1 MSTAIIS
8 NAKQIETRSPFASM
22 MIKWRKLKKLSQ
34 LDLAL
39 ESEVSQRHIS
49 FMESGRSKPS
59 REMVLALAEVL
70 GVPLRDRNHLLS
82 AAGFAPIF
90 KERAL
95 DNEEMSSVQHALE
108 MSLAHH
114 EPYPAIVA
122 DRNWNLVMR
131 NEASVRMI
139 SLMGEPEEVWKRVD
153 PSGNKNVYRLTFHP
167 QGMQPL
173 ISNWTE
179 MAKLLL
185 FRLQREVTADPNNTF
200 LSDLLEEVT
209 EMSGL
214 DVGRTVADMSQPLA
228 PILPMEMTTAG
239 MTLKVFS
246 MISSF
251 GTALDITAE
260 ELKVETFFPADEFTK
275 VFLNACLSKLISVVD
290 YALFFVRS
298 EKTIRTEP

>member
-8 NAKQIETRSPFASM
+8 KSNPIETRSPFASM

-70 GVPLRDRNHLLS
+70 GVPLRDRNLLLS
-82 AAGFAPIF
+82 AAGFAPVF

-122 DRNWNLVMR
+122 DRNWNLVMK
-131 NEASVRMI
+131 NEASVRMV

-173 ISNWTE
+173 IGNWNE

-185 FRLQREVTADPNNTF
+185 FRLQREVTADPNNAF

-209 EMSGL
+209 DMSGL

-275 VFLNACLSKLISVVD
+275 VFFKRLS
-290 YALFFVRS
+290 
-298 EKTIRTEP
+298 E

>member
-1 MSTAIIS
+1 MNTATIS
-8 NAKQIETRSPFASM
+8 KSNVLDARSPFSSM

-34 LDLAL
+34 LDLSL
-39 ESEVSQRHIS
+39 ESDVSQRHIS

-70 GVPLRDRNHLLS
+70 GIPLRDRNLLLS

-95 DNEEMSSVQHALE
+95 DNDEMSSVQHALE

-131 NEASVRMI
+131 NQAAVRMI
-139 SLMGEPEEVWKRVD
+139 GLMGDPEEVWKRVD
-153 PSGNKNVYRLTFHP
+153 PSGDKNVYRLSFHP

-173 ISNWTE
+173 ISNWNE

-185 FRLQREVTADPNNTF
+185 FRLQREVTADPNNAY

-214 DVGRTVADMSQPLA
+214 DVGRTVADLSQPLA

-239 MTLKVFS
+239 VTLKVFS

-260 ELKVETFFPADEFTK
+260 ELKVETFFPADDFTK
-275 VFLNACLSKLISVVD
+275 
-290 YALFFVRS
+290 LFFQRLA
-298 EKTIRTEP
+298 E